1 MVQVVDGGAPRP
13 SDIERLYE
21 LGAGRIGEWLSSVL
35 PAEARLTLRA
45 EPDKILQTATLLDEF
60 GWQLQQAEL
69 KKSIEFETA
78 VRRTQG
84 KLQEIHSK
92 LKDLKL
98 GRGGR
103 GVPPVAEQLEELE
116 AGLDGLREIVYAE
129 PVVQLRHLARQKARC
144 QSQMRLLLRER
155 TWLETVARMEE
166 AMCRADL
173 DDAQAALEALDQSLG
188 ESEGERKEPEK
199 RAQVEQLRNRLVT
212 IIQEL

>member
-1 MVQVVDGGAPRP
+1 MVEVVEGGVPSP

-21 LGAGRIGEWLSSVL
+21 LGAGRIGEWLSGVL
-35 PAEARLTLRA
+35 PAEAQLTLRA
-45 EPDKILQTATLLDEF
+45 EPDTILQTATLLDEF

-69 KKSIEFETA
+69 RKSIEFETA

-116 AGLDGLREIVYAE
+116 AGVDSLRETVYAE
-129 PVVQLRHLARQKARC
+129 PIVQLRHLARQRTRC
-144 QSQMRLLLRER
+144 RAQMSLLLRER

-166 AMCRADL
+166 AMRSADL
-173 DDAQAALEALDQSLG
+173 DEAQAALEALDRSL
-188 ESEGERKEPEK
+188 EEEEGGLKDQGK
-199 RAQVEQLRNRLVT
+199 RTQVEQLRNRLVA